1 MEVGSLIDLEDAAI
15 MSYAI
20 NGIKDDERNKVI
32 LYGACDLDE
41 FKIKLNLYE
50 KFVANLKNSKPHNS
64 FKVEKPRNEERKDRS
79 CYNCKK
85 SGHIARD
92 CPEPKKNSKCF
103 NCGEEGHIS
112 RNCKKPRKESSN
124 MGFLFPRMIK
134 EVQISTGTKCMKL
147 NALVDTGSEL
157 TAVKESIFEQCG
169 ESLTPTGMSMNGL
182 GKKIVESLGTFESE
196 IVIDDVKLCSKC
208 YVLPDSALNFDMI
221 LGLDVIMQA
230 KLEVSRSGVKIIP
243 TVVENN
249 FGEVNE
255 EISCL

>member
-1 MEVGSLIDLEDAAI
+1 
-15 MSYAI
+15 
-20 NGIKDDERNKVI
+20 
-32 LYGACDLDE
+32 
-41 FKIKLNLYE
+41 
-50 KFVANLKNSKPHNS
+50 
-64 FKVEKPRNEERKDRS
+64 
-79 CYNCKK
+79 
-85 SGHIARD
+85 
-92 CPEPKKNSKCF
+92 
-103 NCGEEGHIS
+103 
-112 RNCKKPRKESSN
+112 

-134 EVQISTGTKCMKL
+134 EVQVRIGNKCLKL

-157 TAVKESIFEQCG
+157 TALKESIFEQCG

-208 YVLPDSALNFDMI
+208 YVLPDSAFNFDMI

-249 FGEVNE
+249 FEEVNE
-255 EISCL
+255 EISCLNNIELLQEDELDLRHVNDKKIQKRLIELIEDYKPMKDVIAPVEMEIVLQFLVVRESYPFLKRKKCSSKSKSG